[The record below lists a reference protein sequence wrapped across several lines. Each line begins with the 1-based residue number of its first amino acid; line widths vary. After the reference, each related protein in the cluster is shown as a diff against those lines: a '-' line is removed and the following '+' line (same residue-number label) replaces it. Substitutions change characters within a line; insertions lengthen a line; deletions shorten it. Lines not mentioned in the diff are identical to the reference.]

1 VPAESR
7 RGELIWLAALVAV
20 AAAIRLWQI
29 GDQSYWLDEA
39 FTVDLVKR
47 PLGNMLAT
55 IPDTESTPPLYY
67 LCGWLWA
74 KLFGT
79 GEAALRSLSALFGTL
94 TVPVVWR
101 AGRELF
107 TPRVGLVAAALTAFN
122 PYFVW
127 YSQEARA
134 YSLLV
139 LMAALSV
146 LFFARAMQRQTPRA
160 FALWALVAALAL
172 ATHYFAIFILVPKAV
187 WLVWS
192 TRRRAAWAAAGALTG
207 VAVALAPLALHQRA
221 SGHTSFIAELGLGSR
236 VVDLPKKLVTGELGT
251 PTPLIGP
258 LAGLIAAAAIAYAL
272 LRTDREWR
280 RTELVLVGLAAA
292 TAALPFALA
301 LAGADYLLPRNLIVL
316 YVPLVLTVAAGLGAP
331 RARLVGLAGAA
342 AVCAVGLVVN
352 IQVTTDANLQRDD
365 WRGAARALGTTGEQR
380 AVVVTPD
387 YAKKPLRL
395 YAGTLPT
402 MPATGADVKE
412 IALIGNDRPPDFK
425 PPRPPPGFTAV
436 KTVTEPSYVLALYR
450 SRQQTHVTPA
460 ELAASRLG
468 PKPAA
473 TLLQE
478 MDPAK

>member
-1 VPAESR
+1 
-7 RGELIWLAALVAV
+7 V
-20 AAAIRLWQI
+20 AAAIRVWQI

-47 PLGNMLAT
+47 PLGDMLAT
-55 IPDTESTPPLYY
+55 IPTTESTPPLYY
-67 LCGWLWA
+67 VLAWLWA

-134 YSLLV
+134 YALLV
-139 LMAALSV
+139 LVAALSV
-146 LFFARAMQRQTPRA
+146 LFFARALRRRTTRA
-160 FALWALVAALAL
+160 FAAWAVVAALAL
-172 ATHYFAIFILVPKAV
+172 TTHYFAIFIIVPKAI
-187 WLVWS
+187 WLIWA
-192 TRRRAAWAAAGALTG
+192 TRERAAWAAAGALA
-207 VAVALAPLALHQRA
+207 AVAAVLAPLALHQRA
-221 SGHTSFIAELGLGSR
+221 SGHTSFIGDLGLGTR

-258 LAGLIAAAAIAYAL
+258 LAGAIAAAAIVYAL
-272 LRTDREWR
+272 SGADREWR
-280 RTELVLVGLAAA
+280 RTELVLLGLAAA
-292 TAALPFALA
+292 TALVPLVLA
-301 LAGADYLLPRNLIVL
+301 LVGADYLLPRNLIVL

-331 RARLVGLAGAA
+331 GARWVGLTGAA

-352 IQVTTDANLQRDD
+352 AQVTTDASLQRDD
-365 WRGAARALGTTGEQR
+365 WRGAARALGRASEQR

-387 YAKKPLRL
+387 FAKKPLRL
-395 YAGTLPT
+395 YAGALPA
-402 MPATGADVKE
+402 MPAAGASVRE
-412 IALIGNDRPPDFK
+412 VVVIGNDRPPDFEQ
-425 PPRPPPGFTAV
+425 PPPPPGFQAAG
-436 KTVTEPSYVLALYR
+436 TVRAPSYVLDRYR
-450 SRQQTHVTPA
+450 SQQPVALTA
-460 ELAASRLG
+460 AALAPSRLG

-473 TLLQE
+473 ILIQS
-478 MDPAK
+478 PSP